1 MMTTLLGPRSMR
13 EFGLPLRP
21 PWAMAY
27 IVVLNAIRYRIVG
40 RTARGRQYLQDW
52 GDRVR
57 RRVMYRHFGPD
68 RPEIGTLDV

>member
-21 PWAMAY
+21 PWAIGY
-27 IVVLNAIRYRIVG
+27 VLVLNFVRYRIVG
-40 RTARGRQYLQDW
+40 RTARGARYLQRW
-52 GDRVR
+52 GDEVR

-68 RPEIGTLDV
+68 RPEIGKLGV